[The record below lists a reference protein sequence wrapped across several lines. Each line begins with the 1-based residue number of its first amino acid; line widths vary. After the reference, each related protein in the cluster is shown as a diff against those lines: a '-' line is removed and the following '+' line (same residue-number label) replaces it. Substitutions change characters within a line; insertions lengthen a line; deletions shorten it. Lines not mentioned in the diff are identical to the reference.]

1 MIKNVLP
8 LYQIELGDAE
18 GLTKMSLVDCPAVE
32 SNFLAFNEQHKL
44 NFSYDDEE
52 HIVFGVALR
61 ADYPIYR
68 CDINGEY
75 FVNFSKDVIKQ
86 LYEKFMIDS
95 NMNNVNLNHSE
106 DTDGV
111 YLIQSFLKDTEK
123 GISPVGFEDVNDGSW
138 FCAYKILNE
147 DVWQKVKQGEFRGFS
162 VECFC
167 ELERKFEKQEEKPEM
182 DLIDEILKE
191 I

>member
-1 MIKNVLP
+1 MNRLP
-8 LYQIELGDAE
+8 IFNIVLGDAE
-18 GLTKMSLVDCPAVE
+18 GIQVMSLVDYPAVE
-32 SNFLAFNEQHKL
+32 SNFLAFSEQNKL
-44 NFSYDDEE
+44 NFSINDEQR
-52 HIVFGVALR
+52 IILGVALR
-61 ADYPIYR
+61 ADYLIYR

-75 FVNFSKDVIKQ
+75 YVNFSKDVIKK

-95 NMNNVNLNHSE
+95 KMNEVNLNHSE

-123 GISPVGFEDVNDGSW
+123 GISPVGFEDVADGSW

-147 DVWQKVKQGEFRGFS
+147 DVWAKVKQGEFRGFS

-167 ELERKFEKQEEKPEM
+167 ELERKFEKQDEPEM